1 MAAPGGM
8 QLLGLSVTGPR
19 EGAED
24 VVLASAMDL
33 SQFSF
38 FQRGTC
44 VCERRPREQRLSASR
59 RSLAS
64 DRRCCAPAAC
74 SMADLLKFF
83 FRTFTKR
90 TDPGTVRAR
99 TATPGALASCFTAGC
114 SQTHLPPPLRPVQRS
129 SIAHEGYM
137 CHVYVRADGLGATA
151 VVNNDYPDRV
161 AFTLLNTILDE
172 FVSVHG
178 DKWQGQTSDD
188 CLPLCVLS
196 PSRGPRPAVRP
207 RRAARA
213 AR

>member
-90 TDPGTVRAR
+90 TDPGTVCAR
-99 TATPGALASCFTAGC
+99 TATPVLFYRRLLTHTCRRRCDRCRDRASRTRGTCATSTCGPTA
-114 SQTHLPPPLRPVQRS
+114 S
-129 SIAHEGYM
+129 A
-137 CHVYVRADGLGATA
+137 
-151 VVNNDYPDRV
+151 
-161 AFTLLNTILDE
+161 
-172 FVSVHG
+172 
-178 DKWQGQTSDD
+178 
-188 CLPLCVLS
+188 
-196 PSRGPRPAVRP
+196 P
-207 RRAARA
+207 RRS
-213 AR
+213 